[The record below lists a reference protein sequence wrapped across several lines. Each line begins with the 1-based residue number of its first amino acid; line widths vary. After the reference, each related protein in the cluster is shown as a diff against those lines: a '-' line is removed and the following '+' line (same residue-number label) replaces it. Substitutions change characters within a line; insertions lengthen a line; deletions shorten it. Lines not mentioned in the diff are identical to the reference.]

1 MNQTL
6 VGRYIGKLFFKKNF
20 FLSISNCLFIT
31 QKRNFKDKHVNNI
44 VYRIELEKQ
53 ASNLEI
59 NNVENTCLQMGDCVQ
74 VKF

>member
-6 VGRYIGKLFFKKNF
+6 VGRYIGKLFFKKKLI
-20 FLSISNCLFIT
+20 LSISNCLFIT

-74 VKF
+74 VKY